1 MASKGAPEAPS
12 GLRRGDQS
20 IANLVSGQTAPPL
33 TTLDTMAT
41 LKMLKDVLPAHQ
53 HYLIN
58 NVINVETKY
67 LRTALHMLEA
77 NPALKR
83 HFGTGVGA
91 GMALASL
98 VREREAKDIL
108 DNIMRDAFTDAS
120 TTMNKTAD
128 GYGLVSAAA
137 QATELNKGK
146 TLFRSAVA
154 AATGPI

>member
-41 LKMLKDVLPAHQ
+41 LKMLKDVLPPHQ

-58 NVINVETKY
+58 NVINVETQY

-98 VREREAKDIL
+98 VRDREAKSIL
-108 DNIMRDAFTDAS
+108 DNIMKDAFEEAS
-120 TTMNKTAD
+120 TKMNEGGRA
-128 GYGLVSAAA
+128 GYGLTSAEVQAGLLNGGKSLFNKSYAA
-137 QATELNKGK
+137 K
-146 TLFRSAVA
+146 
-154 AATGPI
+154 

>member
-41 LKMLKDVLPAHQ
+41 LKMLKDVLPDHQ

-108 DNIMRDAFTDAS
+108 DNIMKTAFTDAS
-120 TTMNKTAD
+120 AKMNEGTRK
-128 GYGLVSAAA
+128 GYGLISAAD
-137 QATELNKGK
+137 QATELNKGT
-146 TLFRSAVA
+146 TLFRTALA
-154 AATGPI
+154 GGAPI

>member
-12 GLRRGDQS
+12 GLRRGNQA

-33 TTLDTMAT
+33 TTLDTMTT
-41 LKMLKDVLPAHQ
+41 LKMLKNVLPDHQ

-67 LRTALHMLEA
+67 LRTALHMLEN

-98 VREREAKDIL
+98 VREWEAKDIL
-108 DNIMRDAFTDAS
+108 DNIMAQAFKDS
-120 TTMNKTAD
+120 SKKMNTVK
-128 GYGLVSAAA
+128 GYGLISA
-137 QATELNKGK
+137 E
-146 TLFRSAVA
+146 R
-154 AATGPI
+154 